1 MAFIVIN
8 VVKASKEELPEILMN
23 VQRLG
28 LDALRAQPGFHFARL
43 MVSEDQTEAKLIIEW
58 ENRDAFV
65 AYRQSAF
72 GQDMVRSA
80 AELHPHIEFYE
91 VIAGFG

>member
-1 MAFIVIN
+1 MAFVVIN
-8 VVKASKEELPEILMN
+8 VVKSTKEALPGILVK

-28 LDALRAQPGFHFARL
+28 LEALRTQPGFHFARL
-43 MVSEDQTEAKLIIEW
+43 LVSEDGSEAKLIIEW

-65 AYRQSAF
+65 TYRQSDT
-72 GQDMVRSA
+72 GRHMVEGG

-91 VIAGFG
+91 VIAGYG

>member
-28 LDALRAQPGFHFARL
+28 LDALRAHPGFHFARL
-43 MVSEDQTEAKLIIEW
+43 LVSEDQTEAKLIIEW
-58 ENRDAFV
+58 DNRESFV
-65 AYRQSAF
+65 AYRQSDT
-72 GQDMVRSA
+72 GRQLVMKA

-91 VIAGFG
+91 VIAGYD

>member
-1 MAFIVIN
+1 MSFIVIN
-8 VVKASKEELPEILMN
+8 KVKAGKEDLPAILMD

-28 LDALRAQPGFHFARL
+28 LDALRDQPGFRLARL

-58 ENRDAFV
+58 DTREAFV
-65 AYRQSAF
+65 AYRQGAT
-72 GQDMVRSA
+72 GQRMVQGA

-91 VIAGFG
+91 VVAAYD

>member
-1 MAFIVIN
+1 MGFIVIN
-8 VVKASKEELPEILMN
+8 KVTAGKEELPAVLIN

-28 LDALRAQPGFHFARL
+28 LDTLRGQPGFRLARL

-58 ENRDAFV
+58 ESRDAFV
-65 AYRQSAF
+65 AYRQSDT
-72 GQDMVRSA
+72 GRRLVQRA

-91 VIAGFG
+91 VIASYE